1 MTPRDGMPPVTHT
14 YKAAGVDREA
24 ASKVKD
30 AIARMAKSTHGAQ
43 VLENSSG
50 FGGLY
55 HLANFKDPVLV
66 SSTDSVGTKLKIAI
80 WMNSYRFLGMDVV
93 NQNVNDVM
101 ICGASPLFFLDYIG
115 LGKLAPSVVEE
126 MVSGMAE
133 ACRESSC
140 ALVGGETAEL
150 PGMYKD
156 GEFDLAGF
164 VVGAVERDQMLDVSN
179 VVRGDVFIGLPSS
192 GLHTNGYSL
201 VRRIF
206 GLDDDPS
213 PLHKME
219 SDLGTSLGEALLAPH
234 APYYSTVKPVLSMI
248 KGMSHITGGGLYN
261 NIPRALPKGLGAR
274 VNLSSWDVPAIF
286 NIIQHSGNVE
296 RDEMFRVFNMGL
308 GMVLICAPEQAGP
321 ILQKTPKAWVVGEV
335 VEANADNRVILN

>member
-1 MTPRDGMPPVTHT
+1 
-14 YKAAGVDREA
+14 
-24 ASKVKD
+24 
-30 AIARMAKSTHGAQ
+30 
-43 VLENSSG
+43 
-50 FGGLY
+50 
-55 HLANFKDPVLV
+55 
-66 SSTDSVGTKLKIAI
+66 
-80 WMNSYRFLGMDVV
+80 
-93 NQNVNDVM
+93 
-101 ICGASPLFFLDYIG
+101 
-115 LGKLAPSVVEE
+115 
-126 MVSGMAE
+126 
-133 ACRESSC
+133 
-140 ALVGGETAEL
+140 
-150 PGMYKD
+150 
-156 GEFDLAGF
+156 
-164 VVGAVERDQMLDVSN
+164 
-179 VVRGDVFIGLPSS
+179 RGDVFIGLPSS

>member
-192 GLHTNGYSL
+192 GLHTNGYS
-201 VRRIF
+201 
-206 GLDDDPS
+206 
-213 PLHKME
+213 
-219 SDLGTSLGEALLAPH
+219 
-234 APYYSTVKPVLSMI
+234 
-248 KGMSHITGGGLYN
+248 
-261 NIPRALPKGLGAR
+261 
-274 VNLSSWDVPAIF
+274 
-286 NIIQHSGNVE
+286 
-296 RDEMFRVFNMGL
+296 
-308 GMVLICAPEQAGP
+308 
-321 ILQKTPKAWVVGEV
+321 
-335 VEANADNRVILN
+335 